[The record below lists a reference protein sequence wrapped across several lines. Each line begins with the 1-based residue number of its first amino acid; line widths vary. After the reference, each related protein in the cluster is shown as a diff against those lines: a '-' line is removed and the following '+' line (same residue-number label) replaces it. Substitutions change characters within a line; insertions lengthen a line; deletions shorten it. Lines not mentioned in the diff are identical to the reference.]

1 MSQRVAVRRLF
12 VLLLSLAALALLP
25 GPGSAAEITAFA
37 SGASAPNGQD
47 VWGGGWGGML
57 TISLLNIVHLEIEG
71 AHQGGNSSQVDTSM
85 LTVAGK
91 AYLGPSIGRF
101 VPYVGLGGGGY
112 RESLPGKTDD
122 GTLGLVFAGAKLK
135 FPFGL
140 VIRGE
145 YQWINLPTGVP
156 LGMDHRY
163 FAGAGLSF

>member
-1 MSQRVAVRRLF
+1 MSHRLAVRRSLP
-12 VLLLSLAALALLP
+12 LLLLAGLALVARP
-25 GPGSAAEITAFA
+25 ASAAEITAFV
-37 SGASAPNGQD
+37 SGAGAPNGQD

-57 TISLLNIVHLEIEG
+57 TISLFNIVHLEIEG
-71 AHQGGNSSQVDTSM
+71 AHQGGSSTRTDTSI

-91 AYLGPSIGRF
+91 AYFGPSIGRF
-101 VPYVGLGGGGY
+101 VPYVGLGGGAY
-112 RESLPGKTDD
+112 RETLPGLSDD
-122 GTLGLVFAGAKLK
+122 GTMGLVFAGAKLK

-145 YQWINLPTGVP
+145 YQWVNLPTGVP